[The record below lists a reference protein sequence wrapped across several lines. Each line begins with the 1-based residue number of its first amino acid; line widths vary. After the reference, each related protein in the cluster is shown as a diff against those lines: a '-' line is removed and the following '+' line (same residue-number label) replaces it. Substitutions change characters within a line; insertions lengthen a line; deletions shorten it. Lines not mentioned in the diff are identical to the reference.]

1 MKKIIKYLFLAL
13 FAGFTMVSC
22 DFLDVVPAEK
32 ASDKDAFSSPKAAER
47 FLYSCYGY
55 IPQINMVQT
64 CLDFSG
70 DEIISPFTQESYVK
84 FAEGVYT
91 SGNLIISYW
100 NDLFLGIRQCYLL
113 KKNITSV
120 PRIDQATIDSYV
132 AQADFL
138 IAYFHMLLIKCYG
151 PVVLVN
157 VPLMMSVYSG
167 LVICLMMLPEGCL
180 QPGPVR
186 NMDLQPV
193 WLQKLLKPDYC
204 FMQLLLCLMVIQNTI
219 VTSLIRMV
227 VR

>member
-1 MKKIIKYLFLAL
+1 MKNIIKYLFLAL
-13 FAGFTMVSC
+13 FAGTVMVSC

-55 IPQINMVQT
+55 IPQINKVQN

-70 DEIISPFTQESYVK
+70 DEIISPFTQEAYVK

-113 KKNITSV
+113 KQNINSV

-132 AQADFL
+132 AQL
-138 IAYFHMLLIKCYG
+138 IF
-151 PVVLVN
+151 
-157 VPLMMSVYSG
+157 
-167 LVICLMMLPEGCL
+167 ICC
-180 QPGPVR
+180 
-186 NMDLQPV
+186 
-193 WLQKLLKPDYC
+193 
-204 FMQLLLCLMVIQNTI
+204 
-219 VTSLIRMV
+219 
-227 VR
+227 

>member
-91 SGNLIISYW
+91 
-100 NDLFLGIRQCYLL
+100 R
-113 KKNITSV
+113 
-120 PRIDQATIDSYV
+120 
-132 AQADFL
+132 
-138 IAYFHMLLIKCYG
+138 
-151 PVVLVN
+151 
-157 VPLMMSVYSG
+157 
-167 LVICLMMLPEGCL
+167 
-180 QPGPVR
+180 
-186 NMDLQPV
+186 
-193 WLQKLLKPDYC
+193 KLNH
-204 FMQLLLCLMVIQNTI
+204 QLLERFVPGYSPVLSVKEEYYVCPPHRPGNHRQLCG
-219 VTSLIRMV
+219 SG
-227 VR
+227 

>member
-1 MKKIIKYLFLAL
+1 MFLAL

-91 SGNLIISYW
+91 SGNLIMSYW

-151 PVVLVN
+151 PVVLVKELPVWILPKIIYWD

-204 FMQLLLCLMVIQNTI
+204 FMQLLLCLMVIQKWQD
-219 VTSLIRMV
+219 
-227 VR
+227 

>member
-151 PVVLVN
+151 PVVGERIAGFG
-157 VPLMMSVYSG
+157 YS
-167 LVICLMMLPEGCL
+167 
-180 QPGPVR
+180 QR
-186 NMDLQPV
+186 
-193 WLQKLLKPDYC
+193 
-204 FMQLLLCLMVIQNTI
+204 
-219 VTSLIRMV
+219 
-227 VR
+227 

>member
-1 MKKIIKYLFLAL
+1 
-13 FAGFTMVSC
+13 
-22 DFLDVVPAEK
+22 
-32 ASDKDAFSSPKAAER
+32 
-47 FLYSCYGY
+47 
-55 IPQINMVQT
+55 MVQT

-138 IAYFHMLLIKCYG
+138 IAYFHMLLIKC
-151 PVVLVN
+151 
-157 VPLMMSVYSG
+157 
-167 LVICLMMLPEGCL
+167 
-180 QPGPVR
+180 
-186 NMDLQPV
+186 
-193 WLQKLLKPDYC
+193 
-204 FMQLLLCLMVIQNTI
+204 
-219 VTSLIRMV
+219 
-227 VR
+227 

>member
-100 NDLFLGIRQCYLL
+100 NDLFLGIR
-113 KKNITSV
+113 
-120 PRIDQATIDSYV
+120 
-132 AQADFL
+132 
-138 IAYFHMLLIKCYG
+138 
-151 PVVLVN
+151 
-157 VPLMMSVYSG
+157 
-167 LVICLMMLPEGCL
+167 
-180 QPGPVR
+180 
-186 NMDLQPV
+186 
-193 WLQKLLKPDYC
+193 
-204 FMQLLLCLMVIQNTI
+204 
-219 VTSLIRMV
+219 
-227 VR
+227 

>member
-1 MKKIIKYLFLAL
+1 MLSVKEEY
-13 FAGFTMVSC
+13 
-22 DFLDVVPAEK
+22 
-32 ASDKDAFSSPKAAER
+32 
-47 FLYSCYGY
+47 
-55 IPQINMVQT
+55 
-64 CLDFSG
+64 
-70 DEIISPFTQESYVK
+70 YV
-84 FAEGVYT
+84 
-91 SGNLIISYW
+91 
-100 NDLFLGIRQCYLL
+100 C
-113 KKNITSV
+113 

-151 PVVLVN
+151 PVVLVKE
-157 VPLMMSVYSG
+157 
-167 LVICLMMLPEGCL
+167 LPVLDTPKDNLLGRTSYDECVQWTCDMFDDAAGRL
-180 QPGPVR
+180 PATRTGS